1 MLTKQVCLLPG
12 SGKQL
17 DSQPLLVAHEGQ
29 EEADCH
35 VWVSQPG
42 QVCRSGLQE
51 DVWSGWRF
59 EENQQVLVLDLQR
72 LWEVYTFYYK
82 LLQFFYPNYLYK
94 VMKFPDCK
102 QVREMYPLCH
112 IISDFHL

>member
-1 MLTKQVCLLPG
+1 MSTRIMLTKQVCLLPG

-59 EENQQVLVLDLQR
+59 EEDQQVLVLDLQG
-72 LWEVYTFYYK
+72 LWEVYLLNTFY
-82 LLQFFYPNYLYK
+82 
-94 VMKFPDCK
+94 
-102 QVREMYPLCH
+102 
-112 IISDFHL
+112 